1 MGSKRTTLELEA
13 AFLAKMATMAITMI
27 MILMLIKMIM
37 IMIVMEVSGG
47 IKGEYLRGV
56 SS

>member
-1 MGSKRTTLELEA
+1 MGSKRTTLKLEA
-13 AFLAKMATMAITMI
+13 AFLAKMATLAITMI
-27 MILMLIKMIM
+27 MILMLIR